1 MQNDEKQI
9 RMLVATWM
17 AATQAGD
24 VDTLLSLMAEDAV
37 FLAPGRPPMRKS
49 EFEAAAKAGRAP
61 PPFDGTSDIEE
72 IKVLGD
78 WAFMRTRLTVVATPA
93 DGSPP
98 TELAGHTLT
107 ILRKDGGKWL
117 LARDAN
123 LLSPVQRQRT

>member
-1 MQNDEKQI
+1 MQNDERQI
-9 RMLVATWM
+9 RTLVATWM

-37 FLAPGRPPMRKS
+37 FLAPGRPPMRKR

-61 PPFDGTSDIEE
+61 PPFDGSSDIEE
-72 IKVLGD
+72 IVVLGG

-123 LLSPVQRQRT
+123 LLSPVQRPHS